1 MQWKELF
8 SPPQRAILNRVK
20 SVTKIVKN
28 EKYQSFHLPIDMAL
42 RSSKIFFVCSF
53 YRGLFQAVQQMMML
67 ALERRAGG
75 LPHQG
80 LSCLLGSLDRVK
92 REKQNKTKQRE
103 NHSSVDE
110 QGYILLVDSQQ
121 QVARRCSGE
130 DAKAPR
136 VEMLI
141 CSMAASPLN
150 LVTRR
155 RFRGGCTETAT
166 NRSVFTLRTLVFL
179 FFHKFDDKKQEKSN
193 SRWNRFQCGSSGTP
207 RHRSNTAYQTQQQHS
222 AP

>member
-1 MQWKELF
+1 MVF
-8 SPPQRAILNRVK
+8 SRQCSRWWCWL
-20 SVTKIVKN
+20 
-28 EKYQSFHLPIDMAL
+28 
-42 RSSKIFFVCSF
+42 SK
-53 YRGLFQAVQQMMML
+53 
-67 ALERRAGG
+67 GG
-75 LPHQG
+75 LGAFPTRA
-80 LSCLLGSLDRVK
+80 CPASLEALIELK
-92 REKQNKTKQRE
+92 EKNKTKQRE

-150 LVTRR
+150 LVTRQ

-193 SRWNRFQCGSSGTP
+193 SRWNRFQCSSSGTP